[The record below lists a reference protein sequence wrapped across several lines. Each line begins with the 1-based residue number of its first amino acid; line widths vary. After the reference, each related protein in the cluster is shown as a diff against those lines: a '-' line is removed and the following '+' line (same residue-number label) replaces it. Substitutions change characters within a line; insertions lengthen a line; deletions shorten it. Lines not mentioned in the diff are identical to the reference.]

1 MSTRIE
7 AIYIAGW
14 RGDLRFTQCCVASIR
29 RWYPT
34 IEICLIKD
42 EIAGEYDTT
51 TLERRFNVRVFD
63 APRKVYGWGVSKLE
77 PLFLRERRRVL
88 VLDSDI
94 VFAGAVLEKL
104 ETASEDF
111 IVVKENHAL
120 DAIKKDYFDPEVIE
134 RRYPGYRFP
143 GWVFNTGQLVATTG
157 ILRREDF
164 RPFPLA
170 APLVLSKG
178 RLDKDGKIELPVT
191 VPTTRE
197 RESGF
202 HCGEQG
208 LLNFVLHSKVQQG
221 LITLRR
227 MTFMRWPPNMR
238 PEEIEV
244 HRLAAGPGYPL
255 ILHWSGAKAEAFDA
269 LPMRDV
275 LAYFEA
281 LYYEHVAS

>member
-7 AIYIAGW
+7 AIYVAGW

-77 PLFLRERRRVL
+77 PLFLPERRRIL
-88 VLDSDI
+88 VLDSDV

-104 ETASEDF
+104 EKASEDF
-111 IVVKENHAL
+111 VVVEENHAL
-120 DAIKKDYFDPEVIE
+120 DAIKRDYFDPEVIQL
-134 RRYPGYRFP
+134 RYPGYRFP
-143 GWVFNTGQLVATTG
+143 GWVSNTGQFVATTG

-164 RPFPLA
+164 LPFSLA

-178 RLDKDGKIELPVT
+178 GVGKDGKMELPVT
-191 VPTTRE
+191 VRTARE

-202 HCGEQG
+202 PYGEQG

-227 MTFMRWPPNMR
+227 MRFMRWPPGMH
-238 PEEIEV
+238 PEEIDV
-244 HRLAAGPGYPL
+244 RRLAAGPGYPL
-255 ILHWSGAKAEAFDA
+255 VLHWAGAKAEAFDA
-269 LPMRDV
+269 LPLRDV

-281 LYYEHVAS
+281 LYHEHVAS